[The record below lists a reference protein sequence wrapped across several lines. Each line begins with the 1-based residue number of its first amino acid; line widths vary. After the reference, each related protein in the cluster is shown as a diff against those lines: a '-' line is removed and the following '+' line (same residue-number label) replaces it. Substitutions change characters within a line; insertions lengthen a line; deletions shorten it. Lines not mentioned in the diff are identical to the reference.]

1 MTVTL
6 RPAAREDL
14 RDIWVYGRDTW
25 GEAAADQYFDDLT
38 VSIDRLADHPLSAPV
53 SAELGKGYR
62 RLVSAAHVVFY
73 VVNAESVAV
82 VRVLHQSRD
91 AGVWAG

>member
-1 MTVTL
+1 MTVIL

-14 RDIWVYGRDTW
+14 RDIWIYGRDTW
-25 GEAAADQYFDDLT
+25 GEAAADRYFGDLT
-38 VSIDRLADHPLSAPV
+38 VAIDRLADHPLSAPV

-62 RLVSAAHVVFY
+62 RLVCAAHVVFY
-73 VVNAESVAV
+73 VVNAQGVEV

-91 AGVWAG
+91 ARVWVG